1 MDVDNLDSQLFKL
14 LILFNKMKEEVNLK
28 NLIFFSLILVIFN
41 SAFCLSLDS
50 EAIISE
56 GGDNELIVDYSGDQE
71 LFFIGPDPNPPQI
84 TIISPTATTYSSSGI
99 SFEVSASENS
109 TCNYTLDS
117 GAANYSMT
125 ANSSGTG
132 FTASQTLSNAV
143 YTSQFYCWDLLN
155 NLNNTEN
162 VTFTV
167 SVSAGAPVV
176 SGGGGTSSGAVAPPA
191 PPKTKFIVSPNA
203 LEKTVVLNRMEFGEI
218 EIRNQENTKTD
229 FNITIEVLEEI
240 ILLDETEVSIKPNQ
254 KEKIGFRVYAPKDAG
269 VYPGKIII
277 SAGNTIK
284 EVFVII
290 NVKTEKGL
298 FDVTLLIPRS
308 MKTIDVGESLSAQI
322 DLLQMGLKEKIDV
335 TLNYVI
341 KDFAGNTHLL
351 ESETLAVYDQKSIS
365 KDFHTEELEPGDY
378 VLGTE
383 LIYPDGVAVA
393 SSQFKVRG
401 EDEVETDSLMMIS
414 LISGLMFILAL
425 MGFAI
430 HRYKKIGKKLRE
442 RKKK

>member
-1 MDVDNLDSQLFKL
+1 
-14 LILFNKMKEEVNLK
+14 MKEEIKLK
-28 NLIFFSLILVIFN
+28 NIMFFFLVLIILN
-41 SAFCLSLDS
+41 SVFCLSLDS
-50 EAIISE
+50 ATIIS
-56 GGDNELIVDYSGDQE
+56 GGGNSELVIDYSGDEE
-71 LFFIGPDPNPPQI
+71 LFFIGPDSTPPDV
-84 TIISPTATTYSSSGI
+84 TIILPTATTHTSAGV
-99 SFEVSASENS
+99 SFEVSTNENS
-109 TCNYTLDS
+109 TCNYTIDS
-117 GAANYSMT
+117 GATNYSMT

-132 FTASQTLSNAV
+132 FTASQTLSNSA

-167 SVSAGAPVV
+167 SVSTSTP
-176 SGGGGTSSGAVAPPA
+176 STGGGGTSSGAVAPPA
-191 PPKTKFIVSPNA
+191 PAKTKFIVSPKFF
-203 LEKTVVLNRMEFGEI
+203 EKTVVLNRMEFGEI

-229 FNITIEVLEEI
+229 FNITVEVLEGI
-240 ILLDETEVSIKPNQ
+240 ILLDKTEVSIGANQ
-254 KEKIGFRVYAPKDAG
+254 KEKVGFRVYAPKDTG
-269 VYPGKIII
+269 VYTGKIVV
-277 SAGNTIK
+277 SAGNKIE

-308 MKTIDVGESLSAQI
+308 MRTIDVGGSLSAQI

-341 KDFAGNTHLL
+341 KDFAGNVHLS

-393 SSQFKVRG
+393 SSQFKVKG
-401 EDEVETDSLMMIS
+401 EAEETDSIMMIS
-414 LISGLMFILAL
+414 LILVLIFVLAL
-425 MGFAI
+425 IGFTI
-430 HRYKKIGKKLRE
+430 HRYKKIGKGL
-442 RKKK
+442 KKKK